1 MMKNFRSFFTVILTV
16 LVLTACSKEDIIP
29 VVDENLI
36 NQENVTEEIMT
47 GIDAL
52 SEEAVNL
59 KLSEGKSA
67 FDEGDFYLGT
77 CPVITFYKNA
87 DPQVIIIDF
96 GTACEGKD
104 GKIRSG
110 RIIITS
116 EKFDDGTSLRT
127 KTFDDFYTDGKKVE
141 GTVSKTFTLIPEDH
155 IRVAEI
161 EEDITITFPD
171 NEGTVSRKANLTR
184 RNELKVIG
192 ITRDN
197 VVTSWGIVEFTRLNG
212 IKVTKTIDESA
223 PLVFKASCRRIV
235 SGIVNVTT
243 SDNRSWTINYGDG
256 ECDNNATVTN
266 GDRTRVIKLR

>member
-1 MMKNFRSFFTVILTV
+1 MKNFRSFFTVILTV
-16 LVLTACSKEDIIP
+16 LALTACSKEYIIP
-29 VVDENLI
+29 DADENLI
-36 NQENVTEEIMT
+36 NQENIAEEIMT

-52 SEEAVNL
+52 SEEAINL
-59 KLSEGKSA
+59 KLNEGKSA
-67 FDEGDFYLGT
+67 DDEGDFYLGT

-96 GTACEGKD
+96 GNGCEGKD

-116 EKFDDGTSLRT
+116 EKFDNFTAVRN
-127 KTFDDFYTDGKKVE
+127 KTFDDFYVDNKKVE
-141 GTVSKTFTLIPEDH
+141 GAVVKNFTINPEDH

-171 NEGTVSRKANLTR
+171 DEGTVSRKSNLTR

-192 ITRDN
+192 IVRDN
-197 VVTSWGIVEFTRLNG
+197 VLTSWGIVELTRLNG
-212 IKVTKTIDESA
+212 VKVTKTIDEA
-223 PLVFKASCRRIV
+223 TPLVFKASCRRIV

-243 SDNRSWTINYGDG
+243 SDNRSWTIDYGDG
-256 ECDNNATVTN
+256 ECDNKAVVTN